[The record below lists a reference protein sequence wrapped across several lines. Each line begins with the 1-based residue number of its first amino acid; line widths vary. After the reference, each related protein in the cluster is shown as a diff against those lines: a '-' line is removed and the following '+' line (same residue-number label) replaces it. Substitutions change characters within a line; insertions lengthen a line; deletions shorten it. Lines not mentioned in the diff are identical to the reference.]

1 MAAFYTELFLKE
13 IIIFQSSK
21 IVNIL
26 SKIDFSFLKTLHQ
39 MNVTTS
45 KELDRT
51 TLMFQNFIQNHEL
64 AKAESEAKFDSM
76 MLGKK

>member
-1 MAAFYTELFLKE
+1 M
-13 IIIFQSSK
+13 IFFK
-21 IVNIL
+21 N
-26 SKIDFSFLKTLHQ
+26 LHQ
-39 MNVTTS
+39 MNGISS